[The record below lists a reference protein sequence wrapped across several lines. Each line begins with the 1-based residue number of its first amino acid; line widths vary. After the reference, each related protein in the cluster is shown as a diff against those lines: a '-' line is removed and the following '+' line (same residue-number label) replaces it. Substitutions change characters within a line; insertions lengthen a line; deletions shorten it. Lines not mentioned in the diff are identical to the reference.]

1 METVKDRLLHFLKAE
16 GISNSQFARLM
27 GVSGAYL
34 GSMRK
39 SMPEEKITRL
49 MQVFPRLNRDW
60 LVYGEGDMLLP
71 LKEQSESPA
80 RPEYLVPLVP
90 VEAFAG
96 SLQDWSEGVGL
107 KDCRQIVAPLKG
119 AELAIHVNGDSME
132 PNIPNGSVLF
142 LKKINERAF
151 IPWGHPMVIDTENG
165 VLVKVV
171 EPSPEGGDFIE
182 ARSYNPKYA
191 PVQIPQSSIYNLYRV
206 LATFNTTLTL

>member
-1 METVKDRLLHFLKAE
+1 METLKDRLLYFLKAE
-16 GISNSQFARLM
+16 GINNSQFARLI

-34 GSMRK
+34 SSMRK
-39 SMPEEKITRL
+39 SMPEEKIARL
-49 MQVFPRLNRDW
+49 LQAFPRLNRDW
-60 LVYGEGDMLLP
+60 LIYGEGEMLLP
-71 LKEQSESPA
+71 LKNEPEMPA

-96 SLQDWSEGVGL
+96 SLQDWSEGVEL
-107 KDCRQIVAPLKG
+107 EDCKKIVAPLKG
-119 AELAIHVNGDSME
+119 AELAINVNGDSME

-142 LKKINERAF
+142 LKKINERVF

-171 EPSPEGGDFIE
+171 EPSPEGGDYIE

-191 PVQIPQSSIYNLYRV
+191 PLQIPQSSIYNLYRV
-206 LATFNTTLTL
+206 LATFHTTLTL